1 MKKLIL
7 INLPKRCF
15 GDPLLSTSGKGWEC
29 DKNILAFQ
37 SHFQARS
44 DDIILASSLKTGT
57 TWLKARCI
65 HALLEKNPHSL
76 VLTLENEVYGSNNN
90 SKPDEIISG
99 LPSPK
104 LFHTHLPYGFLPIS
118 IKTNSDCKI
127 VYITRN
133 PKDTFFCEG
142 VHPLGP
148 YLDHVLEYWLE
159 SLKMPDKILFLN
171 YEDLKRD
178 PKEQVK
184 KVAAFLGRPLLKD
197 DDVEKLDVNKN
208 GVVSQL
214 KIPNS
219 SFFRL
224 GVVVDSKN
232 YLTDEMTQNLDQI
245 TRMKLEG
252 SGLDFDA

>member
-1 MKKLIL
+1 MRYMDRIIIQNRTKLYQV
-7 INLPKRCF
+7 CH
-15 GDPLLSTSGKGWEC
+15 LLNSFTHIC
-29 DKNILAFQ
+29 
-37 SHFQARS
+37 
-44 DDIILASSLKTGT
+44 
-57 TWLKARCI
+57 
-65 HALLEKNPHSL
+65 
-76 VLTLENEVYGSNNN
+76 LTV
-90 SKPDEIISG
+90 
-99 LPSPK
+99 
-104 LFHTHLPYGFLPIS
+104 FLPNS

-133 PKDTFFCEG
+133 PKDTCVSFWHLANKLGGATHDPYPIEKAFDQFCEG
-142 VHPLGP
+142 

-159 SLKMPDKILFLN
+159 SLKMPDKILFLK

-184 KVAAFLGRPLLKD
+184 KSNIDRLKG
-197 DDVEKLDVNKN
+197 LDVNKN
-208 GVVSQL
+208 GVVSRI